1 MAQIFGLILDIFGA
15 LLLFAGTERLNKA
28 MLSLLDYLQI
38 SVGTIGM
45 DIAKFEFSD
54 NIIKQKKIANKLTRF
69 GLLMLVIGF
78 VLQLISA
85 LN

>member
-1 MAQIFGLILDIFGA
+1 M
-15 LLLFAGTERLNKA
+15 LFVGTEILNKA

-54 NIIKQKKIANKLTRF
+54 NIIKRKRLANIWTKT
-69 GLLMLVIGF
+69 GLLLLILGF
-78 VLQLISA
+78 VFQLIQA
-85 LN
+85 L